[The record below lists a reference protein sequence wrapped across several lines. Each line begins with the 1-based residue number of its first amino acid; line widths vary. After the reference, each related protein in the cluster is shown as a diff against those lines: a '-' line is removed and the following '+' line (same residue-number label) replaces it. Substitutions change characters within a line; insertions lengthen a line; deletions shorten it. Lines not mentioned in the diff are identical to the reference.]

1 MPVML
6 ASGAA
11 EVRVAFV
18 PAGDDNDA
26 LIGQML
32 ADLLRRDGITLTLV
46 APATLSSELVG
57 ATAELD
63 PHVIVIAGL
72 PPVPHVRMRH
82 LIDRIE
88 DIEGDQRIIAGLWDA
103 PIEEVPMNEE
113 PRRRIGFGARRPRTT
128 LLSEVRSPRVGGAS
142 LETDEGLIEAGAEQV
157 VHTLSEAAEAVRRAV
172 QHVTMQ
178 ATS

>member
-1 MPVML
+1 
-6 ASGAA
+6 
-11 EVRVAFV
+11 
-18 PAGDDNDA
+18 
-26 LIGQML
+26 
-32 ADLLRRDGITLTLV
+32 
-46 APATLSSELVG
+46 
-57 ATAELD
+57 
-63 PHVIVIAGL
+63 
-72 PPVPHVRMRH
+72 
-82 LIDRIE
+82 
-88 DIEGDQRIIAGLWDA
+88 
-103 PIEEVPMNEE
+103 MNEE